1 VHAYPEGELFFPD
14 SPIVRVAG
22 TFGETVL
29 LETIVLS
36 ILNHDCAVA
45 AAASRIVHA
54 AAERP
59 CVDMGGR
66 RTHEDAAVDAARAAY
81 IAGFA
86 ATSNLEAGRRFA
98 MPTMGTAAHAFT
110 LVHDDELIAFRAQ
123 LAALGS
129 DTTLLVDTYDTEA
142 GIRNAVAAANEIGCD
157 GPGAVRID
165 SGDFVETTRQARAL
179 LDHLGAHATKI
190 VVSGDLDEFEIARLE
205 NARDVDGRGRAP
217 IDSYGVGTRLVT
229 GSGHPTAGFVYKL
242 VDVDGR
248 AVAKHSVGKAT
259 VGGDKRAYR
268 RFGSDGR
275 ACAELLVVG
284 DDDIGADAR
293 PLEVAIYV
301 NGDAVEPPDLGA
313 ARAQHVRACAEFPP
327 ETFAVEPGAP
337 ALRATLTRAAAKEE
351 VRD

>member
-1 VHAYPEGELFFPD
+1 LCE
-14 SPIVRVAG
+14 S
-22 TFGETVL
+22 
-29 LETIVLS
+29 
-36 ILNHDCAVA
+36 
-45 AAASRIVHA
+45 
-54 AAERP
+54 
-59 CVDMGGR
+59 
-66 RTHEDAAVDAARAAY
+66 
-81 IAGFA
+81 
-86 ATSNLEAGRRFA
+86 
-98 MPTMGTAAHAFT
+98 
-110 LVHDDELIAFRAQ
+110 
-123 LAALGS
+123 
-129 DTTLLVDTYDTEA
+129 
-142 GIRNAVAAANEIGCD
+142 
-157 GPGAVRID
+157 
-165 SGDFVETTRQARAL
+165 
-179 LDHLGAHATKI
+179 
-190 VVSGDLDEFEIARLE
+190 ARLE